1 MAVMNNLVQQPA
13 PPQQYM
19 VQYKAGNTDIVLD
32 EQTVVN
38 YLVNGDSKNVTP
50 QEVIMFMKLC
60 EHQGLN
66 PWLREAY
73 LVKYGNQQA
82 SIVTGKTAFEKRAA
96 RCDKYR
102 GFEAGIIVVRQD
114 GSIEN
119 RTGTFY
125 LPEERLV
132 GGWARVYVDGYA
144 KPVETAVSMQEY
156 IGRKRDGSVNGQW
169 NAKPA
174 TMIRKVAKA
183 QALREAFPED
193 FHDTYIAEEVG
204 AYDLPEMPIEPP
216 HVGQQTIV
224 ETEIAPPPQEQY
236 EYDEFAE
243 IMGA

>member
-38 YLVNGDSKNVTP
+38 YLVNGDIQNVTP
-50 QEVIMFMKLC
+50 QEVTMFMKLC

-73 LVKYGNQQA
+73 LVKYGNQPA
-82 SIVTGKTAFEKRAA
+82 TIVTGKTALEKRAA
-96 RCDKYR
+96 RCDRFR
-102 GFEAGIIVVRQD
+102 GFEAGIIVLRTD
-114 GSIEN
+114 GVIEN

-144 KPVETAVSMQEY
+144 KPVEAAVSMQEY
-156 IGRKRDGSVNGQW
+156 IGKKRDGTVNGQW
-169 NAKPA
+169 SAKPA
-174 TMIRKVAKA
+174 TMIRKVAKV

-193 FHDTYIAEEVG
+193 MAGMYSAEEVG
-204 AYDLPEMPIEPP
+204 AYDLPEAPVDMPAP
-216 HVGQQTIV
+216 QNIV
-224 ETEIAPPPQEQY
+224 EAEIAPPPQEQY

-243 IMGA
+243 IMGG